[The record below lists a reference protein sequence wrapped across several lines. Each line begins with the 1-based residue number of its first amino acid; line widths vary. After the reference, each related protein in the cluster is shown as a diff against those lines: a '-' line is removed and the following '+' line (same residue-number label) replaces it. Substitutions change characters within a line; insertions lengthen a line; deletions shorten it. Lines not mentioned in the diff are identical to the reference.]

1 MSEKNDRYTLSEL
14 QKLIK
19 KSLEETLPAFYWVSA
34 EISELKINY
43 SGHCYIELVEKD
55 SREDI
60 RSKLRAI
67 IWAQKARLLLPYF
80 ESTAGQPLS
89 EGIKVLLRA
98 RIEYHEL
105 YGLSL
110 VIYDIDPGYTVGELE
125 VKRRQ
130 IIKRL
135 ETEGVINLN
144 KELFFPLLPARIAI
158 ISSEQAAGYTDFTE
172 QLKNNDYGYLY
183 KTKLFKAAMQG
194 KETEA
199 SLVSA
204 INNIFEDIENFDLV
218 AIVRGG
224 GAQSDL
230 SWFDNYNI
238 AYMITQLPLPVL
250 TGIGHEKD
258 LSVSDMVAFR
268 SFKTPTAVAEFIISQ
283 SLRTE
288 EHLVELREGIIH
300 HSRELVRNKRS
311 VINRLS
317 VNMTPK
323 VRSAL
328 QFKRSMLNRSGRRLS
343 GATRSCLSQQN
354 ARLNTLEI
362 NLRKS
367 SLKHIYDKLKKLE
380 DIHLRFKP
388 AVQRYKIQKHLILD
402 NFSRSIDYL
411 SPSRVLKRGYSITLF
426 KGKAVKSSAELK
438 NGSEISTIL
447 QLGRIKSK
455 VFDLK
460 KPDK

>member
-1 MSEKNDRYTLSEL
+1 MSEINDRYSLSEL

-19 KSLEETLPAFYWVSA
+19 VSIEERLSGFYWVSA

-43 SGHCYIELVEKD
+43 SGHCYLELVEKD

-67 IWAQKARLLLPYF
+67 IWSQKARLLLPYF
-80 ESTAGQPLS
+80 ENTAGQPLA
-89 EGIKVLLRA
+89 EGIRVLLRIK
-98 RIEYHEL
+98 IEYHEL

-110 VIYDIDPGYTVGELE
+110 VIYDIDPTYTIGELE

-130 IIKRL
+130 IIKKL
-135 ETEGVINLN
+135 EAEGVINLN
-144 KELFFPLLPARIAI
+144 KDLPFPLLPARIAI
-158 ISSEQAAGYTDFTE
+158 ISSEQAAGYQDFTDE
-172 QLKNNDYGYLY
+172 LKSNDYGYVY
-183 KTKLFKAAMQG
+183 KTKLFKAVMQG

-199 SLVSA
+199 SLISA
-204 INNIFEDIENFDLV
+204 INDVFEEIENFDLI

-258 LSVSDMVAFR
+258 LSVCDMVACR
-268 SFKTPTAVAEFIISQ
+268 SFKTPTAVADFIINQ

-288 EHLVELREGIIH
+288 EHLLELRESIIH
-300 HSRELVRNKRS
+300 HSRELVRGKRTK
-311 VINRLS
+311 INRLS
-317 VNMTPK
+317 VNMAPK

-328 QFKRSMLNRSGRRLS
+328 QLKRSMLNRSGLRLS
-343 GATRSCLSQQN
+343 GAIRSRLTQQHT
-354 ARLNTLEI
+354 RLNAFEV
-362 NLRKS
+362 NLGKS
-367 SLKHIYDKLKKLE
+367 SIKLIHDKSGRLE
-380 DIHLRFKP
+380 DIHLRIKP
-388 AVQRYKIQKHLILD
+388 ALERYKIQKHSILD

-426 KGKAVKSSAELK
+426 DGKVVKSSTDLK
-438 NGSEISTIL
+438 MGSEISTIL

>member
-1 MSEKNDRYTLSEL
+1 MSEKIDSYSLSEL

-19 KSLEETLPAFYWVSA
+19 KSIEETLPGFYWVSA

-43 SGHCYIELVEKD
+43 AGHCYLELVEKD
-55 SREDI
+55 SREEI

-67 IWAQKARLLLPYF
+67 IWSKKARLLLPYF
-80 ESTAGQPLS
+80 ESTTGQPLD
-89 EGIKVLLRA
+89 EGIRVLLRIK
-98 RIEYHEL
+98 IEYHEL

-110 VIYDIDPGYTVGELE
+110 IIYDIDPTYTVGEIE
-125 VKRRQ
+125 VRRRQ
-130 IIKRL
+130 IINRL
-135 ETEGVINLN
+135 ESEGVINLN
-144 KELFFPLLPARIAI
+144 KELTFPLLPARIAI
-158 ISSEQAAGYTDFTE
+158 ISSEQAAGYSDFTDE
-172 QLKNNDYGYLY
+172 LKSNNYGYVY
-183 KTKLFKAAMQG
+183 KTKLFRAVMQG

-199 SLVSA
+199 SLISA
-204 INNIFEDIENFDLV
+204 INNIFEEKDNFDLV

-224 GAQSDL
+224 GSQSDL

-238 AYMITQLPLPVL
+238 AYIITQLPLPVL

-258 LSVSDMVAFR
+258 LSVCDMVACR
-268 SFKTPTAVAEFIISQ
+268 SFKTPTAVADFIISQ

-288 EHLVELREGIIH
+288 EHLLALREAIIY
-300 HSRELVRNKRS
+300 HSRELVRRKRTK
-311 VINRLS
+311 INRLS

-328 QFKRSMLNRSGRRLS
+328 QFKRSILNRSGLRLS
-343 GATRSCLSQQN
+343 GGTRACLSQQN
-354 ARLNTLEI
+354 ARLTGLEVNI
-362 NLRKS
+362 RKS
-367 SLKHIYDKLKKLE
+367 TLKHINDKSTKLE
-380 DIHLRFKP
+380 DIHRRFKP

-411 SPSRVLKRGYSITLF
+411 SPSRVLKRGYSITLYN
-426 KGKAVKSSAELK
+426 GKAVKSSAEL
-438 NGSEISTIL
+438 NAGSEISTIL
-447 QLGRIKSK
+447 QSGRIKSK